1 LIELS
6 LNTLQELIQ
15 RGRSLLKEL
24 PHPQLETKLL
34 LLKCLDLSEKDFF
47 ASKDITVSRSQEKC
61 FNRLISR
68 RLAGVPLSY
77 LTGIKEF
84 WSLPFRVSPGVLIP
98 RPETELLVEK
108 TLELSKGGEEII
120 VDLGTG
126 CGNIAV
132 SLAQE
137 LPRARIFATDTS
149 QKALRLA
156 RLNASLQTVSGITFI
171 RGSLFS
177 PLDRLRLRKECDFIL
192 SNPPYVS
199 QVEWG
204 KLSREIRDYEPRIS
218 LVAGKTGL
226 EVIEQIIQ
234 GAILYLK
241 PGGYLLIEMGYDQRD
256 KVRSIFDA
264 CSSWEKVE
272 FFKDLAGVER
282 VAAARNSVLS

>member
-1 LIELS
+1 MS
-6 LNTLQELIQ
+6 TFQELIQ
-15 RGRSLLKEL
+15 RGISLLKEL
-24 PHPQLETKLL
+24 SHPHLETKLL
-34 LLKCLDLSEKDFF
+34 LLKCLDLSEEEFF
-47 ASKDITVSRSQEKC
+47 ASQDSSIPRRQERC
-61 FNRLISR
+61 FYRLISR

-84 WSLPFRVSPGVLIP
+84 WSIPFRVSPGVLIP

-108 TLELSKGGEEII
+108 TLELSTGGEETI

-132 SLAQE
+132 SLAYE

-156 RLNASLQTVSGITFI
+156 RLNASLQAVSGVNFV

-177 PLDRLRLRKECDFIL
+177 PLGKLHLRKKCDFIL

-199 QVEWG
+199 QAEWEE
-204 KLSREIRDYEPRIS
+204 LSKEIRDHEPRSS

-226 EVIEQIIQ
+226 EVIEQIIH
-234 GAILYLK
+234 GAKLYVK
-241 PGGYLLIEMGYDQRD
+241 PGGYLLIEMGYNQKDAVQ
-256 KVRSIFDA
+256 SLFDT
-264 CSSWEKVE
+264 CSFWEKVT
-272 FFKDLAGVER
+272 FLKDLAGVDR
-282 VAAARNSVLS
+282 VAEAMSPVLS